1 MTLTDTGPLVA
12 LINRNDPNHARCL
25 DAVKT
30 LPAGSLIT
38 TWPCFTEAMYLLYR
52 AAGHPGQAG
61 LWRWRS
67 AGRLILLDLTFQETD
82 RMAALMIK
90 YQIDPWTWPMPHLSW
105 LPSDSVRKAFHT
117 RQRFPRLSIARRIY
131 LGVGPLN

>member
-38 TWPCFTEAMYLLYR
+38 TWSCFAEAMYLLYR

-67 AGRLILLDLTFQETD
+67 AGRLVLLDLTFQETD
-82 RMAALMIK
+82 RMA
-90 YQIDPWTWPMPHLSW
+90 
-105 LPSDSVRKAFHT
+105 PS
-117 RQRFPRLSIARRIY
+117 
-131 LGVGPLN
+131 